1 MLKPCWKR
9 MAGRFGMRPNKMT
22 SGLGV
27 RDNVL
32 LADIG
37 NTYFHIYNGSE
48 IEHLSYEEAIR
59 KYSKE
64 ALCYISVK
72 QQLDSTIENII
83 LWKNISQEIQLQG
96 AYETMGVDR
105 RALCLSHENGVFV
118 DAGSAITVDIMQD
131 GQYMGG
137 FIVPGLKAMLQA
149 YTAISPVL
157 EIELNETISL
167 EQLPATTKDGISYGI
182 IASIKALIDKHSDGR
197 KLYFTGGDGKLL
209 SSFFEEATY
218 DEMLVFN
225 GMRKVIKES
234 EIC

>member
-1 MLKPCWKR
+1 MNPHD
-9 MAGRFGMRPNKMT
+9 
-22 SGLGV
+22 V
-27 RDNVL
+27 RGTDEMKNGIL

-37 NTYFHIYNGSE
+37 NTHFHIYNGSKV
-48 IEHLSYEEAIR
+48 EHLSYEEAII

-72 QQLDSTIENII
+72 QHLDSTIEDIAS
-83 LWKNISQEIQLQG
+83 WKNISRLIKLAG

-105 RALCLSHENGVFV
+105 RALCLSHENGIFV
-118 DAGSAITVDIMQD
+118 DAGSAITVDIMEE
-131 GQYMGG
+131 GRYRGG
-137 FIVPGLKAMLQA
+137 FIFPGLKAMLQA
-149 YTAISPVL
+149 YASISPAL
-157 EIELNETISL
+157 ETELNETVSL

-182 IASIKALIDKHSDGR
+182 IASIKALIDKHSDGK
-197 KLYFTGGDGKLL
+197 KLYFTGGDGKFL

-225 GMRKVIKES
+225 GMRKVMKES